1 MALGSARRR
10 LGLVFL
16 GRCFWLFLVLLSFVG
31 AVPFVEPTPLGRVVV
46 GAANAFVVIAAV
58 ASVGRS
64 ALSFVIA
71 LLLGV
76 PAFAFQLL
84 AYDSGDVTLN
94 VYMWAF
100 RELPGLDG
108 APRRPL
114 PAGSRGDAAA
124 FAHQRVLPRGRQ
136 GAC

>member
-1 MALGSARRR
+1 M
-10 LGLVFL
+10 
-16 GRCFWLFLVLLSFVG
+16 
-31 AVPFVEPTPLGRVVV
+31 
-46 GAANAFVVIAAV
+46 VIAAV

-100 RELPGLDG
+100 SAALYAATIAYLLRYVFSPDVITADKLW
-108 APRRPL
+108 AP
-114 PAGSRGDAAA
+114 
-124 FAHQRVLPRGRQ
+124 PRST
-136 GAC
+136 